1 MPLVSLLY
9 PGSLLIPSKELISK
23 KVFFERLDLAFSPL
37 GKVSCWMTFVAQ
49 EKFLLVELLEGV
61 MGKVWGQ
68 WRVQRFRHWR
78 ARRTHAQK
86 TILSGTSDIDF
97 IRRQW

>member
-1 MPLVSLLY
+1 MALLPCYGTTDPLKRINLEKSFFRAVGPCLL
-9 PGSLLIPSKELISK
+9 PIGEGLL
-23 KVFFERLDLAFSPL
+23 LDD
-37 GKVSCWMTFVAQ
+37 FVAQ

-61 MGKVWGQ
+61 MGKVWGK